1 MKKRTITIVA
11 VLAAISMLSFA
22 VFAGNDT
29 FAGYERFKDL
39 LRNNQE
45 MEIGHGEGSVVV
57 IDNGEVALTVSAEF
71 AEDQLTEDGY
81 GIVTIESEEIDKALE
96 VYSQGETVYL
106 VDGSDVYMGSQSD
119 DEYNYHSDFESDFE
133 VTEEFNAKS
142 EAIMDILMDDI
153 KHNFTLEGENVV
165 FELTKEEM
173 PALLNILAS
182 SDKESYDRRNEMSG
196 EMANYPL
203 FEELNSLEKVLPEL
217 TETEIEYLK
226 VVLVVEEVLARSIND
241 VGVLEGDFPLVEVVG
256 SQWVISVEEKP
267 PQLLVLESRGHE
279 EHISNGDLVES
290 RVS

>member
-119 DEYNYHSDFESDFE
+119 DEYNYHSDFDSDFE

-226 VVLVVEEVLARSIND
+226 VVLVVEEDNVT
-241 VGVLEGDFPLVEVVG
+241 GVQANITVKGLDENGEMHQLEVKSEFNNSKDEFVVK
-256 SQWVISVEEKP
+256 SFELTDETVYEIKEE
-267 PQLLVLESRGHE
+267 R
-279 EHISNGDLVES
+279 
-290 RVS
+290 